1 MTTDF
6 DDLPI
11 ISGKCGCLCYCDG
24 TDQERDPE
32 PSFHWEDHGCAI
44 LSEIDSISMRCS
56 LILASP
62 LQGERIK
69 VRGFD
74 PSARILPTKRSSPLP
89 PVLTKARRPGR
100 AAIISAEPFELAID
114 LLIFR
119 VKHRKCF
126 CLADVFPPVGSH
138 RSCLV

>member
-24 TDQERDPE
+24 TDQERDRE

-69 VRGFD
+69 VRGFE
-74 PSARILPTKRSSPLP
+74 PSARILPTKRSSSSHLSLQRRGDPAVP
-89 PVLTKARRPGR
+89 PSFLLNHSRSEERR
-100 AAIISAEPFELAID
+100 
-114 LLIFR
+114 
-119 VKHRKCF
+119 
-126 CLADVFPPVGSH
+126 VGKE
-138 RSCLV
+138 